1 MNKKFFTLLCASL
14 LFSSAF
20 SAVNAIDLTDAAV
33 GVGATAVAKLDKAA
47 LSGVYQLRV
56 GTQVLVI
63 EDGKYVLKNVND
75 GFDLQASLWCV
86 QVTEEGQGKEPI
98 YDFVNKAT
106 GEFLA
111 ISEEDVVGLQVGEK
125 RRVICLLAKLLAVGH
140 FLRNTRKI

>member
-1 MNKKFFTLLCASL
+1 M
-14 LFSSAF
+14 
-20 SAVNAIDLTDAAV
+20 
-33 GVGATAVAKLDKAA
+33 
-47 LSGVYQLRV
+47 
-56 GTQVLVI
+56 
-63 EDGKYVLKNVND
+63 
-75 GFDLQASLWCV
+75 
-86 QVTEEGQGKEPI
+86 TEEGQGKEPI